1 MQRSLIP
8 PREPQAPEPIRP
20 PMIYVEKRL
29 SWEYRQIV
37 RNLKKDGPLSDDELN
52 TLGAEGWEMSGVA
65 QQASLTYYYFKRQT
79 EK

>member
-29 SWEYRQIV
+29 KWEYRQIV
-37 RNLKKDGPLSDDELN
+37 RNLKKEGPVSTEELN
-52 TLGAEGWEMSGVA
+52 ALGAEGWEMSGVA
-65 QQASLTYYYFKRQT
+65 QQSPLTYFYFKRQI
-79 EK
+79 ER